1 MKMYLSTLY
10 ILKHNPYIT
19 KKLKKTSNAS
29 NLVFAVI
36 KNIPT
41 LTHLRYV
48 LSIQKT
54 DQFYAS

>member
-1 MKMYLSTLY
+1 MKIYLSTLY

-19 KKLKKTSNAS
+19 KKLKKINAS